1 MKKGYGYVL
10 AVLLLPLM
18 MGMGSMTGNGP
29 PDKVPVAEKKFNA
42 IFIDE
47 MDIITRCTDVSI
59 EGKTYIEGRKGKGI
73 YTIPFE
79 EIESVTFLSRG
90 DELRVLVRLRNQN
103 TDELILDA
111 DRKAYGRTGHGTF
124 QIRLGDIKKMTLED

>member
-10 AVLLLPLM
+10 GILFLPFIL
-18 MGMGSMTGNGP
+18 GMGSMTGSGT
-29 PDKVPVAEKKFNA
+29 PDKIPVAEKKFNA
-42 IFIDE
+42 TFIDE

-79 EIESVTFLSRG
+79 EIESVTFLSKG
-90 DELRVLVRLRNQN
+90 DEIRVLVRLRNQN
-103 TDELILDA
+103 IDELILDA

-124 QIRLGDIKKMTLED
+124 QIRLGDIKRMILKD